1 MHITHVGIVLF
12 LMLLSQTYT
21 YVLITY
27 VLIEQQGLLCLARL
41 LLACVYGVCSV
52 QCAVCSVQC
61 AVCNVQCAVCSV
73 QCAVCTLHRSFIANI
88 EVTLMISC
96 SAMQYIPRRCPF
108 GALHHCYLMLHQVAA
123 LWWSTTSNA
132 SKAGAHK
139 QAPSFTSS
147 QHHTAHQI
155 PINRGVAL
163 PFLFKMDVCNVWM
176 RGFQVL
182 CCDVFSFPQFQW
194 KPDF

>member
-1 MHITHVGIVLF
+1 
-12 LMLLSQTYT
+12 MLSVQ
-21 YVLITY
+21 
-27 VLIEQQGLLCLARL
+27 CS
-41 LLACVYGVCSV
+41 VCNVQCAVFSVQCAVCRRQCSVFSV
-52 QCAVCSVQC
+52 QCAVCSVQFAVCSVQYAVCSVRC
-61 AVCNVQCAVCSV
+61 AVCSVQCAVCSV

-96 SAMQYIPRRCPF
+96 SAMQFIPRRCPF

-155 PINRGVAL
+155 PINGGVAL
-163 PFLFKMDVCNVWM
+163 PFLDVCNVWM

>member
-27 VLIEQQGLLCLARL
+27 VLIEQQGYLCLARL
-41 LLACVYGVCSV
+41 LPAC
-52 QCAVCSVQC
+52 
-61 AVCNVQCAVCSV
+61 VCSV

-155 PINRGVAL
+155 PINGGVAL
-163 PFLFKMDVCNVWM
+163 PFLDVCNVWM
-176 RGFQVL
+176 RGFQVS